1 MERVRVTGDYQV
13 TIPAAIRE
21 RLGIEEGDVL
31 EVYLRGDEIVL
42 KKVKTSRPR
51 IRLGRELTLEE
62 IERAIEVGEGA
73 GTRWNSPRKKDIN
86 LAT

>member
-1 MERVRVTGDYQV
+1 MTRDYRI

-42 KKVKTSRPR
+42 KKVRTSRPR

-73 GTRWNSPRKKDIN
+73 GDEMEQSTQEKDIN

>member
-1 MERVRVTGDYQV
+1 MTKDYRI

-21 RLGIEEGDVL
+21 RLGIKEGDVL

-42 KKVKTSRPR
+42 KKVSTSRPR

-62 IERAIEVGEGA
+62 IENVIEVGEGA
-73 GTRWNSPRKKDIN
+73 GDELEQST
-86 LAT
+86 